1 VALIYP
7 HAPTAAG
14 HRACFGHWALVFH
27 TVRFQ
32 IPCFVHPHSPAKGA
46 PNMSEPLS
54 PAIVLDLDG
63 TLIDSRNDLAFAVN
77 LTRQ

>member
-1 VALIYP
+1 
-7 HAPTAAG
+7 
-14 HRACFGHWALVFH
+14 
-27 TVRFQ
+27 
-32 IPCFVHPHSPAKGA
+32 
-46 PNMSEPLS
+46 MSEPLS